1 MSKFVS
7 REAAA
12 ALIKDGDTVA
22 LTGSGGGVMEPY
34 ATLEAIETRFLET
47 GSPNRITLIHA
58 SGIGNKKEAG
68 ITRFAHKGMV
78 KRVIGGHW
86 GWSPQMQQM
95 AVSGEIEAYNFSQG
109 VICHLFREIGAQRPG
124 LLTKVGKYTFVD
136 PRNGGGKLND
146 ATKEDL
152 VKLMEIDGDEYLFYK
167 TFPVNVAI
175 IRGTCADEDGN
186 ISMEQEPA
194 VLDVLLAAQA
204 AHNSGGIVIAQ
215 VKYPAAKGSLN
226 SKKIKVPGV
235 YVDAVVV
242 DPQQWQTGE
251 GEYNPAFSGDITLP
265 VNALKPLPLNH
276 RKIIAR
282 RAFMELEEGAVI
294 NLGFGMP
301 DGVASVA
308 AEENCSDKV
317 TMTIEQGIYGGIP
330 ASGAI
335 FGVASNP
342 AAVIDE
348 GAQFDFYSGHGL
360 DMTFLGLAQ
369 ADAQGNVNVSRFGPT
384 IAGSGGFIDISQ
396 SARKVIFCGTF
407 TAGGLKTGILN
418 GRMEILQE
426 GRNRKFIKEVEHL
439 TYSTQYAQEMQQTV
453 IYITERAVF
462 EFREGSMVLTELA
475 PGIDLE
481 RDVLGQMDFAPV
493 IARDL
498 RVMDMR
504 LFLDRPMYCN
514 K

>member
-1 MSKFVS
+1 MSKFMT
-7 REAAA
+7 REEAV
-12 ALIKDGDTVA
+12 ALIKDGDTIA
-22 LTGSGGGVMEPY
+22 LSGSGGGVMEPY
-34 ATLEAIETRFLET
+34 ATLEALETRFLET
-47 GSPNRITLIHA
+47 GSPKQLTLVHA
-58 SGIGNKKEAG
+58 SGIGNKKGAG
-68 ITRFAHKGMV
+68 ITRFAHKGMI

-86 GWSPQMQQM
+86 GWSPEMQQM
-95 AVSGEIEAYNFSQG
+95 AVNGEIEAYNFSQG

-136 PRNGGGKLND
+136 PRNDGGKLNS

-152 VKLMEIDGDEYLFYK
+152 VRLMEIDGEEYLFYK
-167 TFPVNVAI
+167 TFPINVAI

-186 ISMEQEPA
+186 LSMEQEPA
-194 VLDVLLAAQA
+194 MLDVLLAAQA

-235 YVDAVVV
+235 YIDAVVV
-242 DPQQWQTGE
+242 DPGQWQTGE

-265 VNALKPLPLNH
+265 VDALKPLPFNQ
-276 RKIIAR
+276 RKIVAR
-282 RAFMELEEGAVI
+282 RAFMELRENIVI

-308 AEENCSDKV
+308 AEEGFSDKI
-317 TMTIEQGIYGGIP
+317 TMTIEQGIYGGVP
-330 ASGAI
+330 AAGDI

-342 AAVIDE
+342 VAVIDE

-369 ADAQGNVNVSRFGPT
+369 ADSQGNVNVSRFGST

-396 SARKVIFCGTF
+396 SAKKVVFCGTF
-407 TAGGLKTGILN
+407 TSGGLKETIEDGKLK
-418 GRMEILQE
+418 ILQE
-426 GRNRKFIKEVEHL
+426 GRSRKFIREIEHL
-439 TYSTQYAQEMQQTV
+439 TFSTRYAQEMNQQV
-453 IYITERAVF
+453 VYVTERAVF
-462 EFREGSMVLTELA
+462 ELQNGKLVLTEIA

-481 RDVLGQMDFAPV
+481 KDVLGQMDFVPE
-493 IARDL
+493 IAKDL
-498 RVMDMR
+498 KTMDAR
-504 LFLDRPMYCN
+504 LFQPERMNC

>member
-1 MSKFVS
+1 MSKFMT

-12 ALIKDGDTVA
+12 ALVKDGDTVA

-34 ATLEAIETRFLET
+34 ATFEALERRFLET
-47 GSPNRITLIHA
+47 GSPRGITLVHA

-86 GWSPQMQQM
+86 GWSPEMQQM
-95 AVSGEIEAYNFSQG
+95 AVNGEIEAYNFSQG

-152 VKLMEIDGDEYLFYK
+152 VRLMEVDGDEYLFYK
-167 TFPVNVAI
+167 TFPINVAI

-186 ISMEQEPA
+186 VSMEQEPA
-194 VLDVLLAAQA
+194 MLDVLLAAQA

-215 VKYPAAKGSLN
+215 VKYPAAKGSLS

-242 DPQQWQTGE
+242 DPNQWQTGE
-251 GEYNPAFSGDITLP
+251 GEYNPSFSGDIVLP
-265 VNALKPLPLNH
+265 VDALKPLPLTH
-276 RKIIAR
+276 RKIVAR
-282 RAFMELEEGAVI
+282 RAFMELKENAVI

-308 AEENCSDKV
+308 AEEGFSDKI
-317 TMTIEQGIYGGIP
+317 TMTIEQGIYGGVP
-330 ASGAI
+330 AAGAI

-342 AAVIDE
+342 VAVIDE

-369 ADAQGNVNVSRFGPT
+369 ADSHGNVNVSRFGTT

-396 SARKVIFCGTF
+396 SAGKVVFCGTF
-407 TAGGLKTGILN
+407 TAGGLKVEIRDGAVK
-418 GRMEILQE
+418 ILQE
-426 GRNRKFIKEVEHL
+426 GRNRKFIREVEHL
-439 TYSTQYAQEMQQTV
+439 TYSTKYAEEAGQKV
-453 IYITERAVF
+453 IYVTERAVF
-462 EFREGSMVLTELA
+462 EYRNGRLVLTEIA

-481 RDVLGQMDFAPV
+481 RDILGQMDFVPEV
-493 IARDL
+493 SPDL
-498 RVMDMR
+498 REMDSR
-504 LFLDRPMYCN
+504 LFYEERMEC